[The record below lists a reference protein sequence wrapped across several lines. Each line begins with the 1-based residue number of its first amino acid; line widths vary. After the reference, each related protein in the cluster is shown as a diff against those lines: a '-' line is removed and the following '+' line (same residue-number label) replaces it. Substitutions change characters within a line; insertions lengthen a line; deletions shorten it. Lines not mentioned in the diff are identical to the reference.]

1 MTKRTWSEF
10 ELGALPLYSDKGTG
24 ITTSEVEYEAAEG
37 CLKECPVTIGG
48 PKPQSPAKVAVAD
61 VEINEWS
68 GDEVVSATEAV
79 EGELE
84 THPFWALLMRAGY
97 EFI

>member
-10 ELGALPLYSDKGTG
+10 ELGALPLDSDKGTG

-48 PKPQSPAKVAVAD
+48 P
-61 VEINEWS
+61 
-68 GDEVVSATEAV
+68 
-79 EGELE
+79 
-84 THPFWALLMRAGY
+84 
-97 EFI
+97 